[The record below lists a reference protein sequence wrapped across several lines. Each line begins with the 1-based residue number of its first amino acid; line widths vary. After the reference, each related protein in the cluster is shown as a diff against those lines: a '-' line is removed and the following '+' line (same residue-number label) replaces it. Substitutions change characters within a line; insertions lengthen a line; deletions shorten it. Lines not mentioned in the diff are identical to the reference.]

1 MCAECVSPGVGGVGA
16 AGGGRGRGVTGQ
28 PPAIIGTDKPC
39 VEECNRGEIYGNT
52 RRGEAEWERG
62 RKGDNEREECGGS
75 GERIP
80 L

>member
-16 AGGGRGRGVTGQ
+16 AGGGGAAGAGGFTGQ

-52 RRGEAEWERG
+52 RRGEGEWE
-62 RKGDNEREECGGS
+62 
-75 GERIP
+75 
-80 L
+80 

>member
-16 AGGGRGRGVTGQ
+16 VGGWKGG
-28 PPAIIGTDKPC
+28 IIGTDKPC

-52 RRGEAEWERG
+52 RRGEGEWERG

>member
-1 MCAECVSPGVGGVGA
+1 MPGLVGWEPREE
-16 AGGGRGRGVTGQ
+16 GGGGVTGQ

-52 RRGEAEWERG
+52 RRGEGEWERG